1 MSAARPHETT
11 RRGILD
17 ILLGPAPRPGAVL
30 RFAANHAPADGVGAG
45 TWVESVASSTDQLV
59 DRLSHHAELGDV
71 YIATAWFD
79 PARPKLK
86 TGVIGKTW
94 VGVEVDA
101 KSMSGSTDEE
111 RRRQARSLAGCLP
124 CPSILIGS
132 GGGYHIHVRLPA
144 GWRVEEFDDPAD
156 GVARVELLG
165 RALRLYLEDQAR
177 QVFGAAVSLD
187 HVHGAERVWR
197 IPPAWNAK
205 SADGAR
211 TLTADRAAWR
221 PVTLESP
228 GRVEGL
234 AAVAPAD
241 LTFLTPF
248 VNAAD
253 EEANRGAKV
262 PPAATLADVSP
273 CETTIAESSV
283 ASSDGIS
290 VRFHTGLLPP
300 RLEREWPFATGDQ
313 SANDF
318 RVAAGLAGV
327 GWAPVVAAQAIRL
340 RRRLLP
346 DAADQAKGRRDDYVS
361 MTVERAYAA
370 AAVPTRSL
378 RHPEPFPLAALPEPL
393 TGFVS
398 AGARALRCAPEAI
411 ALPLIAGIGAA
422 VGNARR
428 IELKPGW
435 SEPALF
441 WCCLVMPS
449 GKTKS
454 PAQELALRPLTEHQ
468 DRAFRAFREARRAY
482 ARDFAVYQK
491 EKRAWEKSKDDG
503 AGPPPEPPERPTCER
518 IEVSNT
524 TLEGIVPILEENPK
538 GLVVVSDELAGWAK
552 SFDQYRQGRGS
563 DREQWLSAHRAGR
576 VVVDRKTNR
585 ELLVVARA
593 FIGVC
598 GGIQPG
604 ILRRLLTPELF
615 SSGLVARLLLAYP
628 DAPRKRWSEDTVP
641 AALRRRLGKVFD
653 RLLGL
658 KLESAAVGELDLPA
672 DRGSRSTD
680 PQPVLLRLTDDAKA
694 QWVDFYNEFAGEQDA
709 LAPEDDLGAA
719 FSKLEAYAAR
729 FALAFTLVRWADGE
743 TDEPTQID
751 SESMQSGIELARWFA
766 REAARIYVVLREQ
779 TQDADM
785 RRLVGWIDAQERPV
799 TQRDVTRGFQRY
811 RGSPDDATRDLIRA
825 VETGLLWK
833 LPLGVPTGGHST
845 LAFELRRPRR
855 PAGAGDTRLGEVSVD
870 KHLRT
875 RVSPADPSFPPGD
888 TLS

>member
-1 MSAARPHETT
+1 MSAAPLRDAAW
-11 RRGILD
+11 RVILD
-17 ILLGPAPRPGAVL
+17 TLLGPAPRAGAVL
-30 RFAANHAPADGVGAG
+30 RFAANHAPSDGVGSG
-45 TWVESVASSTDQLV
+45 VWVESIATTTDRLIEL
-59 DRLSHHAELGDV
+59 LSHHAGLGDV
-71 YIATAWFD
+71 YVATAWFD

-94 VGVEVDA
+94 VGVEVDL
-101 KSMSGSTDEE
+101 KSMPGATDAL
-111 RRRQARSLAGCLP
+111 RRGKARSLAGCLP
-124 CPSILIGS
+124 CPSILVGS
-132 GGGYHIHVRLPA
+132 GGGYHVHVRLPT
-144 GWRVEEFDDPAD
+144 GWRVEDFDDPAD

-165 RALRLYLEDQAR
+165 RALRLYLEEQAR
-177 QVFGAAVSLD
+177 QFFGVAVSLD

-197 IPPAWNAK
+197 IPPARNAK

-211 TLTADRAAWR
+211 TLTADRTAWR

-228 GRVEGL
+228 ARIEGL
-234 AAVAPAD
+234 SRVAPAD
-241 LTFLTPF
+241 LRFLAQF
-248 VNAAD
+248 MNAAED
-253 EEANRGAKV
+253 ASNRGGDL
-262 PPAATLADVSP
+262 PPAATLARVSP
-273 CETTIAESSV
+273 CGTTIPESSV
-283 ASSDGIS
+283 ASSDESS
-290 VRFHTGLLPP
+290 VRFHAGLLPP
-300 RLEREWPFATGDQ
+300 RLEREWPLATGDQ

-318 RVAAGLAGV
+318 RVAADLAGV
-327 GWAPVVAAQAIRL
+327 GWAPMVAAEAIRL
-340 RRRLLP
+340 RRRSLP
-346 DAADQAKGRRDDYVS
+346 EAADRAKGHREDYVS
-361 MTVERAYAA
+361 MTVERAYAT
-370 AAVPTRSL
+370 AAVPARSL
-378 RHPEPFPLAALPEPL
+378 RHPEAFPLEALPEPL
-393 TGFVS
+393 TAFVV
-398 AGARALRCAPEAI
+398 AGAQALRCAPEAI
-411 ALPLIAGIGAA
+411 ALPLIAGVGAA
-422 VGNARR
+422 IGNARR

-468 DRAFRAFREARRAY
+468 DRAFRTFREAKRAY

-491 EKRAWEKSKDDG
+491 EKRAWEKSKDDA

-658 KLESAAVGELDLPA
+658 KLESAAIGELDLPT
-672 DRGSRSTD
+672 DNRSQPTEQ
-680 PQPVLLRLTDDAKA
+680 QPVLLRLTDDAKA
-694 QWVDFYNEFAGEQDA
+694 RWVDFYNEFAGEQDS

-729 FALAFTLVRWADGE
+729 FALAFTLVRWADSDAG
-743 TDEPTQID
+743 EPTQID
-751 SESMQSGIELARWFA
+751 ADSMQSGIELARWFA

-779 TQDADM
+779 TQDADV
-785 RRLVGWIDAQERPV
+785 RRLVSWIDAQGRPV
-799 TQRDVTRGFQRY
+799 THRDVTRGFQRY
-811 RGSPDDATRDLIRA
+811 RGSPDDATRDLTRA
-825 VETGLLWK
+825 VEMGLLWK
-833 LPLGVPTGGHST
+833 LPMGVPTGGHST
-845 LAFELRRPRR
+845 LAFDVRRPRR

-870 KHLRT
+870 KDLRT
-875 RVSPADPSFPPGD
+875 RVSPADPTLPPGD
-888 TLS
+888 TPS